1 MPTLKQIA
9 ANRRNAKES
18 TGPKTEAGKA
28 TASRNT
34 FRHGILALAEGC
46 LPWESPGELAELHRQ
61 MMEDWHPRGFTE
73 LAIVESMVADMWR
86 MRRLQRT
93 ELGVELNN
101 TLAIASRRM
110 EEERQQ
116 GYRYERITWGP
127 AAFAEPPAAQAASEA
142 HPEDVYVYR
151 ATVEDF
157 GQASNLYFSLWSTLY
172 CKAKECCQSRPDPCL
187 VAGCRPAGC
196 PCGRA
201 AAIQRE
207 PLQSSGSLLDLASQG
222 QVSSA
227 CLEPLQFVH
236 CLTKGVL
243 EGSPIAAQRGE
254 RIGTCNVAKWVST

>member
-187 VAGCRPAGC
+187 GGRLPTSRLSVWASRGNSKRASAKFRQPFGSRESGAGLFGVPGAA
-196 PCGRA
+196 PVRA
-201 AAIQRE
+201 LPYKSCLGGKSNSGAAWRAHW
-207 PLQSSGSLLDLASQG
+207 DL
-222 QVSSA
+222 
-227 CLEPLQFVH
+227 
-236 CLTKGVL
+236 
-243 EGSPIAAQRGE
+243 
-254 RIGTCNVAKWVST
+254 